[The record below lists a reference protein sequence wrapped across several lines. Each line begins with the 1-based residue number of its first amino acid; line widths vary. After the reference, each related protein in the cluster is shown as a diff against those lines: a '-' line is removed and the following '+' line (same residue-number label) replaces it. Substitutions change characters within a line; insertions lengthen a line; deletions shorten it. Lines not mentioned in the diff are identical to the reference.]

1 MGYVFRHRRRVEFSE
16 TDMVGIVHFSN
27 FFRYGEAAE
36 TAMYRELGISVTQG
50 DITFPRVHAEFDYRR
65 PLRFEEEF
73 DVVVEVLEVR
83 SRSIAYAIRVEKL
96 SGEEAAR
103 GKLVVACVRRDPAT
117 GELTSVAVPE
127 RMVALLR
134 TPSAI

>member
-27 FFRYGEAAE
+27 FFRYAEAAE

-50 DITFPRVHAEFDYRR
+50 DITFPRVHAEFDFRK

-73 DVVVEVLEVR
+73 DVVVEVEEVR
-83 SRSIAYAIRVEKL
+83 SRSLAYAFRVENL
-96 SGEEAAR
+96 SGEACAR
-103 GKLVVACVRRDPAT
+103 GKLVVACVRKDPAT
-117 GELTSVAVPE
+117 GSLASVAVPA
-127 RMVALLR
+127 RMAELMR
-134 TPSAI
+134 TPAAI